1 MKDNKE
7 KQPYGTPRLTVAE
20 FRTERGFAFS
30 GGGSTNN
37 TENRTDG
44 GLITNSGA
52 DGDNWF

>member
-7 KQPYGTPRLTVAE
+7 KQPYGAPRLAVAE

-30 GGGSTNN
+30 GGGSSNN

-44 GLITNSGA
+44 GLITNGA
-52 DGDNWF
+52 DNDGWF

>member
-1 MKDNKE
+1 MNEEQVKR
-7 KQPYGTPRLTVAE
+7 PYGAPRLAVAE

-44 GLITNSGA
+44 GLITNNDA
-52 DGDNWF
+52 DGEGWF